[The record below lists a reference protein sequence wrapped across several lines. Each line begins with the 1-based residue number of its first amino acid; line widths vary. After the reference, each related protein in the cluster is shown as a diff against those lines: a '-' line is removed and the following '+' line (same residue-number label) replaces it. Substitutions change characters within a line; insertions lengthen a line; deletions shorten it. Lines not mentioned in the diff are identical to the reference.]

1 MTAGSTPEQGGP
13 SAGLQT
19 TQLIYTMDCTMLTGE
34 ERGRGKRTGAERK
47 GGIQSWEERGERKIN
62 EKTGVRKYISKVKE
76 EVKTKKIIIRKE
88 RRTHSDRRTHNFSKR
103 EEA

>member
-1 MTAGSTPEQGGP
+1 M
-13 SAGLQT
+13 
-19 TQLIYTMDCTMLTGE
+19 
-34 ERGRGKRTGAERK
+34 
-47 GGIQSWEERGERKIN
+47 
-62 EKTGVRKYISKVKE
+62 RKYISKVKE